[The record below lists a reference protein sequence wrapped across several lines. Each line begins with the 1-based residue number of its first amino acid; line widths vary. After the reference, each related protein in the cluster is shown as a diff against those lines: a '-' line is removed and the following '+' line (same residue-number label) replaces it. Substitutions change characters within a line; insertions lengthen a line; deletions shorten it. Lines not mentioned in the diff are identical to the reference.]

1 MLFSYDKKLTKAYY
15 KLNTFK
21 TKLLQYLSIVLLLTV
36 SITTNAQHVKKFTN
50 DVLNNPRNYGEKFEK
65 LFNLNE
71 IPRFDPDND
80 ENKVILQNGYT
91 RSIIKNT
98 HDWEPYNKRI
108 VVTQID
114 VIYTKYPKNK
124 DFWRTNYY
132 DLLARRIQELFK
144 LDSSLNS
151 ADFEWNI
158 ILQTDCNSELEA
170 KNMFHGISI
179 TYFELEDMLE
189 EDAEDID
196 ETPEQDS
203 IYFKRNT
210 LKVQNFIRS
219 QGGIGDSLV
228 YKVFERHSEWN
239 NALVVMDWTGSMY
252 QYGAQA
258 VLWHTM
264 NFDNSGIKNFV
275 FFNDGND
282 TPNEKKKIGE
292 TGGVY
297 FAQSKNINRLT
308 NTFYLVSK
316 RGKGGDDPENDIEAI
331 IRGINRFENFDEL
344 ILIADNNSC
353 MRDFQLIA
361 NLDVKVNVIVCGA
374 KYGINPQ
381 YINLAY
387 LTGGSIHTIED
398 DISHLNRM
406 IKNKELRIENIDY
419 SLSSED
425 LFQVKDKRKSLRYK
439 SCEKYT
445 TLTPI
450 QMTTGLEFIDKNGGI
465 TDSTVYQVL
474 NRHPAW
480 QNSMI
485 IMDWTI
491 GMYTNSAQAV
501 LWHKRHRKSSGI
513 AYFAFFNDGNK
524 LATRNK
530 KIGRTGGIYTAKS
543 NNIHQVIRRF
553 EYVKRRGVG
562 GTNTSANDLE
572 AVITQARKYPK
583 TKTLILCADNS
594 TCIRDIK
601 LLKHINIP
609 IKVILSN
616 INGVINPQYINLAY
630 HSGGSL
636 HTLTD
641 DFYHYVF
648 NSLKESGRNLIINGV
663 EYTLDENDNYVFV
676 DKELRKKD
684 KCSKY
689 EKDNFFSKFFGGKK

>member
-1 MLFSYDKKLTKAYY
+1 MNILTTIKA
-15 KLNTFK
+15 KHIA
-21 TKLLQYLSIVLLLTV
+21 LSLLLFI
-36 SITTNAQHVKKFTN
+36 SMLANAQHVKKFSN
-50 DVLNNPRNYGEKFEK
+50 DILEHPRNYGEKFEK

-71 IPRFDPDND
+71 TPSFDPEED
-80 ENKVILQNGYT
+80 EDKVILENGYT
-91 RSIIKNT
+91 RSIIKNPE
-98 HDWEPYNKRI
+98 DWHPYNKHI

-158 ILQTDCNSELEA
+158 ILQTDCNSEMEA

-179 TYFELEDMLE
+179 TYFELEDMLD
-189 EDAEDID
+189 EDAEDVD

-203 IYFKRNT
+203 TYFKKNT

-228 YKVFERHSEWN
+228 YKVFDRHPEWT

-264 NFDNSGIKNFV
+264 HFDNSGIKNFV
-275 FFNDGND
+275 FFNDGNQ
-282 TPNEKKKIGE
+282 TPDDKKKIGE

-297 FAQSKNINRLT
+297 FAQAKNINRLT
-308 NTFYLVSK
+308 NTFYLVSR
-316 RGKGGDDPENDIEAI
+316 RGKGGDVPENDVEAI
-331 IRGINRFENFDEL
+331 LRGINRFENFDEL

-361 NLDVKVNVIVCGA
+361 NLDVKVNIIVCGA
-374 KYGINPQ
+374 RYGINPQ

-387 LTGGSIHTIED
+387 LTGGSIHTIEE
-398 DISHLNRM
+398 DISHLTRKV
-406 IKNKELRIENIDY
+406 KNKELKVEGVEY
-419 SLSSED
+419 KLTSED
-425 LFQVKDKRKSLRYK
+425 LFEVKDKMKSLRYK
-439 SCEKYT
+439 SCEEYT
-445 TLTPI
+445 TLSPI
-450 QMTTGLEFIDKNGGI
+450 QESSGLAFIDKNGGV

-480 QNSMI
+480 QNSMV
-485 IMDWTI
+485 IMDWTR

-501 LWHKRHRKSSGI
+501 LWHKEHRKSSGI
-513 AYFAFFNDGNK
+513 EYFVFFNDGNK

-543 NNIHQVIRRF
+543 NNIHQVTRRF
-553 EYVKRRGVG
+553 DYVKRRGVG
-562 GTNTSANDLE
+562 GTNTSANDME
-572 AVITQARKYPK
+572 VIITQARKYPK
-583 TKTLILCADNS
+583 IESYILCADNN
-594 TCIRDIK
+594 TCVRDIK
-601 LLKHINIP
+601 LLKYINTP
-609 IKVILSN
+609 VKVILSN
-616 INGVINPQYINLAY
+616 ITGPINPQYINLAY

-641 DFYHYVF
+641 DFYNYVF
-648 NSLKESGRNLIINGV
+648 MSLKESGQSLIINGV
-663 EYTLDENDNYVFV
+663 EYRLDENDNYVFV

-689 EKDNFFSKFFGGKK
+689 EKDNFFSNLFGGKK